1 MLNTPFEP
9 STFQSGETVDI
20 PQLGPV
26 RAKHLITRS
35 QKSSTSTARA
45 VLVLDRPLALTSSAS
60 VALRN
65 ADVDAQT
72 ETGERQAESGLVV
85 FPPTEAR
92 GCVRAVMHGE
102 GTFTAPDG
110 ICACFLFR
118 L

>member
-1 MLNTPFEP
+1 MLNTPFDP
-9 STFQSGETVDI
+9 STFKPGETLEI
-20 PQLGPV
+20 PQLGAV
-26 RAKHLITRS
+26 HAKHLITRS
-35 QKSSTSTARA
+35 QKSTSSTARA

-65 ADVDAQT
+65 ADVDAQA

-85 FPPTEAR
+85 FLPTEDR

-110 ICACFLFR
+110 ICVCFLF
-118 L
+118 